1 MEPKRESISSLT
13 GILVNG
19 QLIGAKKAENGK
31 LKTYFGKLG
40 FYFQKEDMKI
50 EISTETITLNNGSFT
65 SRLSWSDTA
74 RLGNQR
80 QVVFHLDS
88 HLPLKPGCR
97 NKPML
102 NVSKEHTVIIV
113 NTWKLRFREV
123 VLIHFAIPGTRNC
136 FQAHC
141 VLLTSHSATAYSK
154 CSTHVCCIS
163 KRIRPW
169 KSVGAYIGK
178 YAPSSMTT
186 FYARVSSLLTD
197 CYRYPISHST
207 DMVTLPMES
216 LY

>member
-1 MEPKRESISSLT
+1 MEPKRESIISLT

-50 EISTETITLNNGSFT
+50 EVSTESITLNNGSFT

-88 HLPLKPGCR
+88 HLPLQHGCR

-102 NVSKEHTVIIV
+102 NISKEHTVIIV
-113 NTWKLRFREV
+113 NTWKPRFREV
-123 VLIHFAIPGTRNC
+123 VLICFTIPRTRNC
-136 FQAHC
+136 FQSSLC
-141 VLLTSHSATAYSK
+141 LTDKPHSTWHTVSAQ
-154 CSTHVCCIS
+154 HVCAA
-163 KRIRPW
+163 
-169 KSVGAYIGK
+169 SVSGSIHGN
-178 YAPSSMTT
+178 
-186 FYARVSSLLTD
+186 L
-197 CYRYPISHST
+197 
-207 DMVTLPMES
+207 
-216 LY
+216 